1 VPSNP
6 VGREESF
13 TATLAAG
20 PAAPAQARAFLAET
34 LARAHWEGRVDVVAL
49 LVSGVVSN
57 AVRHGS
63 PSPGAPIEVTAAIL
77 DGTLRVAV
85 RDQGTGYD
93 PPNPEETGSGGW
105 GIHLIRK
112 LASRSGASRTGRGF
126 EVWFEVA

>member
-13 TATLAAG
+13 ATTLEAG
-20 PAAPAQARAFLAET
+20 PGAPAQARAFLAET
-34 LARAHWEGRVDVVAL
+34 LARAHWEGRSDVVAL
-49 LVSGVVSN
+49 LISEVVSN

-77 DGTLRVAV
+77 DGILRVAV
-85 RDQGTGYD
+85 RDQGAGYD
-93 PPNPEETGSGGW
+93 AWDAKETGHGGW